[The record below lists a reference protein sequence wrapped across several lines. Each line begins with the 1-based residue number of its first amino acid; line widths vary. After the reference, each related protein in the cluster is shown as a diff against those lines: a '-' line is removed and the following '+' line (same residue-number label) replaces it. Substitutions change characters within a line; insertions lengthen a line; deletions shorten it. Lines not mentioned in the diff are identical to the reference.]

1 MQKQAQTQTE
11 MRLPTVFFLGV
22 NGIIGSGIF
31 LLPGHLYQSMGVGSI
46 LVMLAVAVSIL
57 TIVLCYANMASK
69 ITGNGAAWLYTYNA
83 FGRFAGFEVGIFTWL
98 LGIVTLAAEISA
110 FLTMLTPSF
119 PVLKQEGMYLTV
131 ALGLL
136 FVLIVIN
143 FFGPRLTTLADNLS
157 AGAKVAALALFIGI
171 GVFFVHGANF
181 SPLFPAS
188 NHLANNFSASY
199 NQVFYMFSGFAF
211 LPITAARMKNPAKNV
226 PIALISVLVTC
237 SLLYM
242 AAQAVAI
249 GVLGSHLSG
258 QTVPI
263 AAAFGQLFG
272 QWGYDVMLVGMAASI
287 LGVAVSVSYS
297 TPVVASSLASEHN
310 LLPQLLGKT
319 NRYGAPTVALIF
331 TGILCALL
339 LMSGDY
345 FFLISCMVFTSFL
358 QYVPTVLASIKFR
371 KDSRLPKGFDLP
383 GGLTIPILGLLT
395 SAYLLTNFTWLI
407 VGVGI
412 LIFILAAV
420 WYRYDDLDRQ
430 KHQRKRDVADKDHW
444 V

>member
-1 MQKQAQTQTE
+1 MQKQAQSTTE

-31 LLPGHLYQSMGVGSI
+31 LLPGTLYKSMGVGSI

-110 FLTMLTPSF
+110 FLTMLMPTF
-119 PVLKQEGMYLTV
+119 PALKQHGNYLIV

-136 FVLIVIN
+136 AVLIAVN
-143 FFGPRLTTLADNLS
+143 FFGPRLTSLADNLS
-157 AGAKVAALALFIGI
+157 AGAKVAALALFIVI
-171 GVFFVHGANF
+171 GVFFIHRANF
-181 SPLFPAS
+181 SPLLPQSSAIGS
-188 NHLANNFSASY
+188 HFSASY

-226 PIALISVLVTC
+226 PIALISVLITC
-237 SLLYM
+237 SLFYM
-242 AAQAVAI
+242 AAQAIAI
-249 GVLGSHLSG
+249 GILGSSLAS

-263 AAAFGQLFG
+263 AAAFGKLFG
-272 QWGYDVMLVGMAASI
+272 QWGYDLMLVGMAASI

-310 LLPQLLGKT
+310 LLPQFLGKQ
-319 NRYGAPTVALIF
+319 NKYGAPTVALIL
-331 TGILCALL
+331 TGIFCALL

-345 FFLISCMVFTSFL
+345 FFLISCMVFTSFI
-358 QYVPTVLASIKFR
+358 QYVPTVLAAMKFR
-371 KDSRLPKGFDLP
+371 KDTRLPKGFELP
-383 GGLTIPILGLLT
+383 GGLIIPILGLLT
-395 SAYLLTNFTWLI
+395 SAYLLTNFTFTIVI
-407 VGVGI
+407 VGI
-412 LIFILAAV
+412 IIFILAAA
-420 WYRYDDLDRQ
+420 WYRYDDIDRQ
-430 KHQRKRDVADKDHW
+430 KHQRRRDVADKDHW